1 MNKRTASTIMI
12 FSIFALA
19 LFASCASSQ
28 QVKNSDIYIE
38 DKGTAEGITVPQWV
52 QISLTGNIRDIE
64 KLPDYKGMNV
74 AVVQFDAQDLA
85 QAQVLADQMQIQ
97 TELAHNLSVRV
108 KNVLRAAKAPGGDFK
123 TYSIFSD
130 LFVETVNGAIY
141 TDFHKD
147 AYWWVKV
154 QTFTADGRSDKEQYR
169 VAQLWKVDEKQL
181 KKIFDQYLLD
191 VEAKVPASPANT
203 RAKNLVENT
212 LYNEFFKGN

>member
-74 AVVQFDAQDLA
+74 AVVQFDAQDRSKPSSTPTSSCLVA
-85 QAQVLADQMQIQ
+85 ASPRAASSNQ
-97 TELAHNLSVRV
+97 NLPR
-108 KNVLRAAKAPGGDFK
+108 LRAGKRRTPN
-123 TYSIFSD
+123 I
-130 LFVETVNGAIY
+130 
-141 TDFHKD
+141 
-147 AYWWVKV
+147 
-154 QTFTADGRSDKEQYR
+154 
-169 VAQLWKVDEKQL
+169 
-181 KKIFDQYLLD
+181 
-191 VEAKVPASPANT
+191 
-203 RAKNLVENT
+203 
-212 LYNEFFKGN
+212 